1 LHSIY
6 LFVLHFEHVSILK
19 ALVQI
24 FFMGDLVFSA
34 VDWSVVAVEMV
45 GSEPNETENRENIIF
60 SHTYYVFSK
69 KYEKI
74 KYSFFGL

>member
-1 LHSIY
+1 
-6 LFVLHFEHVSILK
+6 
-19 ALVQI
+19 
-24 FFMGDLVFSA
+24 MGDLVFSA